1 MAKLKSELETR
12 QQKKTLN
19 EKYLE
24 LKLKLYDLEE
34 EYRTLLYLETMPE
47 HDPTYKYCY
56 ATSGMKIPY
65 ALQSVDSWVRAVI
78 RHMAT
83 RSYGHGGAITNAVV
97 ITVPDFFDDKPGA
110 ENARNNWITHV
121 TDKLRKQAKIRKMTP
136 KIAKRIVDGYV
147 RRGS

>member
-1 MAKLKSELETR
+1 MAKLNSAD
-12 QQKKTLN
+12 KKTLN

-24 LKLKLYDLEE
+24 LKFELFDLEE

-56 ATSGMKIPY
+56 TTSNRSISY

-83 RSYGHGGAITNAVV
+83 RRHGHGGALTNATV
-97 ITVPDFFDDKPGA
+97 ISVPDFFDDKGLEEA
-110 ENARNNWITHV
+110 ETTRANWITHV
-121 TDKLRKQAKIRKMTP
+121 TAKLRTQAKIRKMTP
-136 KIAKRIVDGYV
+136 KIAKRIADGYV